1 MSSRDRKSGA
11 GLLRKQMPIHPERF
25 IEHRATDMR
34 R

>member
-1 MSSRDRKSGA
+1 MSRRDWESGA
-11 GLLRKQMPIHPERF
+11 EILEKQMPIHPERF